1 MNKQW
6 NLVRKNLS
14 VAATGLALVSW
25 YTTANGLHDFV
36 FNNWWQAA
44 IISGAIQI
52 TLFVLNLKLAAYI
65 SKNKW
70 GVLPLW
76 AICLFASST
85 FSYVYISS
93 AIYKDS
99 LYYSDADRIM
109 QENISELT
117 LQVDEHIENNV
128 AYYKNYAEIYCSAF
142 VDIKFEGDN
151 STSDINK
158 LLDAYIKTLENSK
171 LYVDNDTTAT
181 WAVQTLRAV
190 INDNNAV
197 YTDEEISSLLITFE
211 SVKSSFDYLHTI
223 TKEDHDHK
231 KDMWDK
237 NSERLKQYSDF
248 QDAEFKAL
256 QEQNNELKKDIEILS
271 EKLTNIN
278 NIILDP
284 ETYTKNLYTQSN
296 NAINKIESVRKN
308 LLLEMNKDKPDE
320 TTIKNCLNTIYD
332 AIIQQNSSEGSI
344 EINNYYTFKNT
355 VLQYLKFL
363 ELQTDINMI
372 MDSLKNS
379 HLTGQDNKLIN
390 DWKNDWY
397 KILNNLR
404 DVIQS
409 CPTSDILTLEGSS
422 TNESENIWL
431 KDNTLPSANN
441 FKREK
446 MLTYISEI
454 ERKYLSDM
462 NAIER
467 SLNLLISKYKYMAWF
482 SLISAILLDLTGT
495 LIGIFLYYNNAKI
508 NRSDSS
514 QRDDTRASSL
524 NGTAEPSLS

>member
-1 MNKQW
+1 
-6 NLVRKNLS
+6 
-14 VAATGLALVSW
+14 
-25 YTTANGLHDFV
+25 
-36 FNNWWQAA
+36 
-44 IISGAIQI
+44 
-52 TLFVLNLKLAAYI
+52 
-65 SKNKW
+65 
-70 GVLPLW
+70 
-76 AICLFASST
+76 
-85 FSYVYISS
+85 
-93 AIYKDS
+93 
-99 LYYSDADRIM
+99 
-109 QENISELT
+109 
-117 LQVDEHIENNV
+117 
-128 AYYKNYAEIYCSAF
+128 
-142 VDIKFEGDN
+142 
-151 STSDINK
+151 
-158 LLDAYIKTLENSK
+158 
-171 LYVDNDTTAT
+171 
-181 WAVQTLRAV
+181 
-190 INDNNAV
+190 
-197 YTDEEISSLLITFE
+197 
-211 SVKSSFDYLHTI
+211 
-223 TKEDHDHK
+223 
-231 KDMWDK
+231 
-237 NSERLKQYSDF
+237 
-248 QDAEFKAL
+248 
-256 QEQNNELKKDIEILS
+256 
-271 EKLTNIN
+271 
-278 NIILDP
+278 
-284 ETYTKNLYTQSN
+284 
-296 NAINKIESVRKN
+296 
-308 LLLEMNKDKPDE
+308 MNKDKPDE